1 MKTKN
6 FILSISFMFALLGV
20 QNIKAQAPTQKEDSI
35 RLANTSLFQEYVKS
49 GNYAD
54 AVKPWEFVYLNF
66 PSSTAYI
73 YAYGT
78 RILNWQ
84 ISQAKTEAEKKEL
97 IAKLM
102 KLYDDR
108 ITYFGT
114 NARQPEPWILGMK
127 ALDYV
132 TYHPEDP
139 LKKDAYNWLER
150 AVFELNERTE
160 LAFMQQFVYLSTN
173 IYSKEKSHANKYIQD
188 YLKVNEMLENRLA
201 STEDNAEKTQIETIK
216 KANESYFIT
225 SGVADCNTLESIY
238 NKNLEANKENLE
250 WLNATISFFSK
261 LKCTE
266 SPTYFKSSVYA
277 HKINPTVQSAVGCAE
292 MSYLTKDYNT
302 AIDFFEEAIKL
313 ETSEKEKAEYQYK
326 IAQIYYLNLKN
337 FSKSREFCRA
347 AIANNPNYGK
357 PYILIGMMYADS
369 KNVFGDDAI
378 LNATV
383 YWAAVD
389 KLERAKQVDSSSAE
403 DANRLIATYKRFYPK
418 KDDVFFKPEIEPGK
432 SFLVGGWI
440 NESVMAR

>member
-84 ISQAKTEAEKKEL
+84 ISQSKTEAEKKEL

-139 LKKDAYNWLER
+139 LKK
-150 AVFELNERTE
+150 
-160 LAFMQQFVYLSTN
+160 
-173 IYSKEKSHANKYIQD
+173 
-188 YLKVNEMLENRLA
+188 
-201 STEDNAEKTQIETIK
+201 
-216 KANESYFIT
+216 
-225 SGVADCNTLESIY
+225 
-238 NKNLEANKENLE
+238 
-250 WLNATISFFSK
+250 
-261 LKCTE
+261 
-266 SPTYFKSSVYA
+266 
-277 HKINPTVQSAVGCAE
+277 
-292 MSYLTKDYNT
+292 
-302 AIDFFEEAIKL
+302 
-313 ETSEKEKAEYQYK
+313 
-326 IAQIYYLNLKN
+326 
-337 FSKSREFCRA
+337 
-347 AIANNPNYGK
+347 K
-357 PYILIGMMYADS
+357 PIIG
-369 KNVFGDDAI
+369 
-378 LNATV
+378 
-383 YWAAVD
+383 
-389 KLERAKQVDSSSAE
+389 
-403 DANRLIATYKRFYPK
+403 
-418 KDDVFFKPEIEPGK
+418 
-432 SFLVGGWI
+432 
-440 NESVMAR
+440 